1 MTSLRDQ
8 LVAELER
15 LGVEH
20 IPVSGRTDGFSGLSY
35 KGKDIAHFHG
45 FNELDL
51 KLGKTHIRREG
62 LTHNPKSRVHPTRSP
77 NSAWIELP
85 FSQASD
91 LPRIVGLVK
100 LAISQIT

>member
-1 MTSLRDQ
+1 MSDLKDQ
-8 LVAELER
+8 LVVELER

-20 IPVSGRTDGFSGLSY
+20 KPVPGRDDGFSGLSY

-51 KLGKTHIRREG
+51 KLGKTLIKREG
-62 LTHNPKSRVHPTRSP
+62 LTHNPKSRVHPGRSP

-91 LPRIVGLVK
+91 LPRIVQLVK
-100 LAISQIT
+100 LAISQIG